1 MKKLQKLQKGDKVA
15 VLSPSFAA
23 PAIFPK
29 VFELGLERIRDVFG
43 LTPVEYPTTRKL
55 NASAEDRTRDII
67 AAFSDPEIK
76 AVIASI
82 GGDDQVTY
90 IYKMSSEVFLKN
102 PKPFFGYSDNS
113 HLCNFLFQHGIPSYY
128 GACVMTQFAMQGEMD
143 KYTVENIRHA
153 LFGSGKYEIGPSEE
167 YNEIGLNWKD
177 ETLLTTKRTYEKNTG
192 WIWDTPKDGRGILWG
207 GCLESIDDMLRNDV
221 PIPSLK
227 EFENIVFMLETSE
240 EIPSHGYV
248 RRIIRALGER
258 GILSKI
264 QGVLVGRPKAWEFDQ
279 PFTKEERIAYTEGQ
293 QKVILETV
301 RAYNKN
307 IPVVQNMNFGHTD
320 PQIPMPYGGKVRI
333 ESNKRK
339 IFAHF

>member
-29 VFELGLERIRDVFG
+29 VFELGLKRIRDVFG
-43 LTPVEYPTTRKL
+43 LIPVEYPTTRKP

-67 AAFSDPEIK
+67 AAFSDSEIK

-82 GGDDQVTY
+82 GGNDQVTY
-90 IYKMSSEVFLKN
+90 IYKMSPEVFLKN
-102 PKPFFGYSDNS
+102 PKPFLGYSDNS

-143 KYTVENIRHA
+143 KYTVENIHRA
-153 LFGSGKYEIGPSEE
+153 LFDSGEYEIAPSEE

-177 ETLLTTKRTYEKNTG
+177 ETLLATRRIYEKNTG
-192 WIWDTPKDGRGILWG
+192 WVWNAPKDTKGILWG

-227 EFENIVFMLETSE
+227 EFENIVLMLETSE
-240 EIPSHGYV
+240 EIPSHEYV
-248 RRIIRALGER
+248 RRVIRALGER

-264 QGVLVGRPKAWEFDQ
+264 QGVLVGRPKAWEFDK
-279 PFTKEERIAYTEGQ
+279 PFTKEERITYAKEQ
-293 QKVILETV
+293 QKTIIETV
-301 RAYNKN
+301 RVYNKN

-320 PQIPMPYGGKVRI
+320 PQIPMPYGGKVKI
-333 ESNKRK
+333 ESNKKR
-339 IFAHF
+339 IFVCF